1 MQEVSCC
8 KAFLSCSPCF
18 SIACCN
24 NSRRYSSI
32 RRDII
37 TRHPVCCIL
46 CLMCIGCSCGGC
58 CNFVSYNRL
67 LVYTTNLASSI
78 FSITDIR
85 VVEEDSLVFNS
96 DFSVKVRLVKEFPI
110 VRVCDVLLV
119 DAVSPVAGTLVC
131 ITPCLLVV
139 DSPALKMV
147 KI

>member
-1 MQEVSCC
+1 MADVV
-8 KAFLSCSPCF
+8 F
-18 SIACCN
+18 SSVTTDFSYILL
-24 NSRRYSSI
+24 
-32 RRDII
+32 
-37 TRHPVCCIL
+37 TWPV
-46 CLMCIGCSCGGC
+46 
-58 CNFVSYNRL
+58 V
-67 LVYTTNLASSI
+67 I

-110 VRVCDVLLV
+110 VRVFDVLLV

-147 KI
+147 KICNIY